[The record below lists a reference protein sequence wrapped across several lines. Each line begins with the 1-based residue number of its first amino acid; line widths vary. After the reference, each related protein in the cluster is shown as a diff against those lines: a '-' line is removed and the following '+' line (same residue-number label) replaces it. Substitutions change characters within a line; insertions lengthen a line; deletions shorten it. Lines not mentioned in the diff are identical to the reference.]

1 MEMNQVQVS
10 LTEQAFM
17 ALDLIKNNA
26 EKYSNKELKYSL
38 IDFTERNGLYDLA
51 DYLKN
56 DRYFDEK
63 DKEKTIYC
71 ILGASGT
78 GKTTLGNMIENK
90 LNVPELISHTTREI
104 GKGETDGKTYYFVN
118 DKEMKEV
125 DKLEEA
131 GYAGKHYALS
141 KKEVLDKFNNN
152 NKAFVVMERE
162 GIKMLKERVKI
173 LPFKVKVKVIY
184 IYSTLKEI
192 RERLYERNRN
202 GTKAVEKRIKNIEEK
217 NELNNFDIADTVVL
231 NKNNGLDEAFMDL
244 KNYIITN

>member
-1 MEMNQVQVS
+1 MNQSQVS
-10 LTEQAFM
+10 LTEQVFM
-17 ALDLIKNNA
+17 ALDLIKNNK
-26 EKYSNKELKYSL
+26 EHSLNKELKANLVY
-38 IDFTERNGLYDLA
+38 FAEGNGLYDLA

-78 GKTTLGNMIENK
+78 GKTTLGNMIEDK
-90 LNVPELISHTTREI
+90 LNIPELISHTTREI
-104 GKGETDGKTYYFVN
+104 GKGEIDGKTYYFVN
-118 DKEMKEV
+118 DEEMKEI

-131 GYAGKHYALS
+131 GYVGKHYALS
-141 KKEVLDKFNNN
+141 KKEVLDKFKDN
-152 NKAFVVMERE
+152 NKSFVVMERE
-162 GIKMLKERVKI
+162 GIKMLKEKAKT

-184 IYSTLKEI
+184 VYSTLEEI
-192 RERLYERNRN
+192 KERLYERNRN
-202 GTKAVEKRIKNIEEK
+202 GKKTVEKRLKNIEEK

-231 NKNNGLDEAFMDL
+231 NKNNGIDEAFLDL

>member
-1 MEMNQVQVS
+1 MNQVQVS

-17 ALDLIKNNA
+17 ALALIKNNA
-26 EKYSNKELKYSL
+26 EKSSNKELKYSF
-38 IDFTERNGLYDLA
+38 IGFAEENGLYDLA

-63 DKEKTIYC
+63 AKEKTIYC

-78 GKTTLGNMIENK
+78 GKTTLGNMIEDK
-90 LNVPELISHTTREI
+90 LDIPELISHTTREI
-104 GKGETDGKTYYFVN
+104 GKGEVNGKTYYFVN
-118 DKEMKEV
+118 DEEMKEV

-141 KKEVLDKFNNN
+141 KKEVLDKFKDN
-152 NKAFVVMERE
+152 NKAFVIMERK
-162 GIKMLKERVKI
+162 GIKMLKKRVKT

-184 IYSTLKEI
+184 VYSTLEEI
-192 RERLYERNRN
+192 KKRLYERNRN
-202 GTKAVEKRIKNIEEK
+202 GTKAVEKRIKNIKEK
-217 NELNNFDIADTVVL
+217 NELNNFDIADTVVI
-231 NKNNGLDEAFMDL
+231 NKNKGLDEAFLDL